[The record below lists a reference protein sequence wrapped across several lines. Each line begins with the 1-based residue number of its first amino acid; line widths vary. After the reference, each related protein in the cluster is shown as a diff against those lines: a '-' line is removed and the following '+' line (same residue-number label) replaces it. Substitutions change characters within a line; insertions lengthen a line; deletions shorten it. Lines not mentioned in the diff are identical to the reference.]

1 MNFEIYSEPNE
12 IKLNR
17 KPSKVRFRPSTR
29 TEASLSLS
37 NFSFNSYF
45 ELDNEKE

>member
-29 TEASLSLS
+29 TEASSS
-37 NFSFNSYF
+37 NVSFNSYF